1 MPHVSVREL
10 SEAKGFDL
18 GLALVGA
25 PQGLENKVTDP
36 HLQKVGLGI
45 SGYTSFVNKNRVQVF
60 GKTEISYLENQA
72 AIEQERICQQY
83 FDLNVVCCVVTR
95 NLDIPAVFRR
105 HAERTNTPVL
115 RTELPT
121 QTLMERLSK
130 FLDGRFAQTTN
141 IHGVLL
147 DVFGVGVLILGE
159 SGIGKS
165 ECALDL
171 ILRGHRLVS
180 DDVVEL
186 AHGGPLAVYGRG
198 PEVTKYH
205 MEIRGLGIINVKE
218 MFGISAIR
226 DRKKLQLVVKLVIWE
241 NDVEYDRIGLEEHTY
256 RILGVD
262 LPLIVLPVR
271 PGRTLSTIVEVAA
284 RNHLLKLEGFHAAK
298 EFQQKLLAK
307 LTADAES
314 QAEEPE

>member
-1 MPHVSVREL
+1 
-10 SEAKGFDL
+10 
-18 GLALVGA
+18 
-25 PQGLENKVTDP
+25 
-36 HLQKVGLGI
+36 
-45 SGYTSFVNKNRVQVF
+45 
-60 GKTEISYLENQA
+60 
-72 AIEQERICQQY
+72 
-83 FDLNVVCCVVTR
+83 
-95 NLDIPAVFRR
+95 
-105 HAERTNTPVL
+105 
-115 RTELPT
+115 
-121 QTLMERLSK
+121 
-130 FLDGRFAQTTN
+130 
-141 IHGVLL
+141 
-147 DVFGVGVLILGE
+147 
-159 SGIGKS
+159 
-165 ECALDL
+165 
-171 ILRGHRLVS
+171 
-180 DDVVEL
+180 
-186 AHGGPLAVYGRG
+186 
-198 PEVTKYH
+198 
-205 MEIRGLGIINVKE
+205 